1 MQLAVHQA
9 VRRDLA
15 RLAGALAPGVG
26 PSPESLRTYWADFA
40 SALHHHH
47 ELEDAVMW
55 PLMGQRLGGQVD
67 AILAVN
73 AQEHESMSA
82 AMDGFEATLAN
93 FPADGSTARAALA
106 SMTEQIA
113 AHLEHEEAEVLPL
126 IPDVFSPDDVAFFRA
141 ESAKVDP
148 PDRFLP
154 WVLDDADDDV
164 VAFFISEM
172 PPPVRTLLESS
183 WIPHRRM
190 RLDCIALT
198 GRIGVVAALDD
209 AYAQAEQMLADL
221 TPDQLGDASR
231 CSGWDVRT
239 TLNHLLG
246 TMQMFTLVN
255 RGASVGEDGGDLV
268 GTDPLAALRQGAA
281 ASLATWREPAGF
293 EGERSFPFGTFP
305 ADAAA
310 IMNLSEVVLHTWDVA
325 TAVGR
330 GAHIDASAAQML
342 LDFYGGIPLDGY
354 RAHGAFGPE
363 VAIAPDAP
371 VADRFLA
378 LVGREPV

>member
-15 RLAGALAPGVG
+15 RLAGALAPGVSS
-26 PSPESLRTYWADFA
+26 SPESVRTYWADFA

-47 ELEDAVMW
+47 ELEDKVIW
-55 PLMGQRLGGQVD
+55 PLMGDRLGGRVD
-67 AILAVN
+67 GLLAVN
-73 AQEHESMSA
+73 AQEHASMSA

-93 FPADGSTARAALA
+93 FVADPSTARAALS
-106 SMTEQIA
+106 SMTARIA

-126 IPDVFSPDDVAFFRA
+126 IPDAFTPDDVAFFQS

-148 PDRFLP
+148 PARFLP

-164 VAFFISEM
+164 VTFFTSEM

-190 RLDCIALT
+190 RLDCITLT
-198 GRIGVVAALDD
+198 GRIGVVAALDE
-209 AYAQAEQMLADL
+209 AYAQAEQMLAGL

-268 GTDPLAALRQGAA
+268 GSDPIAALQQGAA
-281 ASLATWREPAGF
+281 ANLATWREPA
-293 EGERSFPFGTFP
+293 
-305 ADAAA
+305 DAAA
-310 IMNLSEVVLHTWDVA
+310 VMNLSEVVVHTWDVA

-330 GAHIDASAAQML
+330 GTHINPSAAQML
-342 LDFYGGIPLDGY
+342 LDFYSGIALDGY

-363 VAIAPDAP
+363 VAIATDAP

-378 LVGREPV
+378 LLGREPV